1 MGSNEKLLKLEID
14 YEAAEEEKGVE
25 PNLAGVTQNQIN
37 IEFKTNYRDGM
48 DEKMS
53 RVWRNIRKA
62 LEEAIDSKAGFVLFS
77 RSDFDSVYKEVY
89 ACKFNPMLSRW
100 APYLY
105 DELDI
110 VKTRTPEDEI
120 KIQEE
125 MQDLF
130 EAAAPKPDPPGPS
143 SEKVMEL
150 INAKS

>member
-1 MGSNEKLLKLEID
+1 MGHNDRLLKLDID
-14 YEAAEEEKGVE
+14 YESDPEEKGIE
-25 PNLAGVTQNQIN
+25 PNLPGVTSNLIN
-37 IEFKTNYRDGM
+37 IAFQTNYRDGM
-48 DEKMS
+48 DDKTS

-62 LEEAIDSKAGFVLFS
+62 LEDAIDSKAGFVLFS
-77 RSDFDSVYKEVY
+77 RSDFDNVYKEVY

-110 VKTRTPEDEI
+110 IKTRTLEDEI
-120 KIQEE
+120 KVQEE

-130 EAAAPKPDPPGPS
+130 EAAAPKPDPPGPTPA
-143 SEKVMEL
+143 KVTEL